1 MSPPS
6 PLANK
11 HIFPPPGFKIVIPA
25 LGSIIARMAPR
36 NRSLSLLTE
45 LFYSEMP
52 FIAGGEEKRIWL
64 VTHADAR
71 RRAGDQQVAG
81 IQRHK
86 PTNIGYQLPH
96 CEYHSPRIAGLH
108 APTVEVQE
116 HLEILRIADFIRGY
130 EPRSDR
136 PKCVATLALVPLS
149 AALQLKRAFRH
160 VIGKHVAG
168 DHIERVFLAHIS
180 GRAAE
185 NDPQ

>member
-45 LFYSEMP
+45 LFYSEMH
-52 FIAGGEEKRIWL
+52 FIAGGEENRIWL

-86 PTNIGYQLPH
+86 PTHISNQLPH
-96 CEYHSPRIAGLH
+96 SENHSLRIAGLH
-108 APTVEVQE
+108 ASTVEVQE
-116 HLEILRIADFIRGY
+116 HLEILRITDFIRGN
-130 EPRSDR
+130 EPGSNRS
-136 PKCVATLALVPLS
+136 KCVATLALVPLS
-149 AALQLKRAFRH
+149 AVLQLKRAFRH
-160 VIGKHVAG
+160 IIGKHIAG
-168 DHIERVFLAHIS
+168 D
-180 GRAAE
+180 
-185 NDPQ
+185 Q